1 MNAHTYYT
9 QDEHDKRCKRIAEE
23 LEAVYNGYI
32 YRNEDGDE
40 VDTRDLT
47 DEEREEVEE
56 TGEQLNLWD
65 YFTDDVYN
73 IDYILDSNRE
83 LKAVRVMIACGG
95 PNIYIDTETEKVE
108 LYWWTERGEAYI
120 DRDVC
125 EEVNEVFREL
135 FYC

>member
-9 QDEHDKRCKRIAEE
+9 QDEHDEHCKRIAQE
-23 LEAVYNGYI
+23 LENYANGLY
-32 YRNEDGDE
+32 YRTEDGDE
-40 VDTRDLT
+40 VNIEELT

-56 TGEQLNLWD
+56 TGEQLTLWD
-65 YFTDDVYN
+65 YFTDFFN

-83 LKAVRVMIACGG
+83 LKAVRVMVACGG

-125 EEVNEVFREL
+125 EDINEVFREL